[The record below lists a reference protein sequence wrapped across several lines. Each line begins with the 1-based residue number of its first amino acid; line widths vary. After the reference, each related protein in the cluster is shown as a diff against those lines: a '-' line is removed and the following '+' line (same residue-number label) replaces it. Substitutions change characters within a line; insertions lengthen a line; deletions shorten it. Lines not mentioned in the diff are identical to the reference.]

1 MGVLM
6 CPFPPKKLRSFTVLT
21 STGGVDDRPIN
32 LLHFVIHNFKGGQSF
47 QWNSREQKCDQNLY
61 PGTFEVKTGHFVDRN
76 PLNMRKD
83 WCTLNSRNTA
93 LLRACVCDLCVC
105 VCVYVCD

>member
-6 CPFPPKKLRSFTVLT
+6 CPFPPKKLRSFTVLS
-21 STGGVDDRPIN
+21 STGGADDRLIN

-61 PGTFEVKTGHFVDRN
+61 RRTFEVKTGHFGGSESTENEER
-76 PLNMRKD
+76 L
-83 WCTLNSRNTA
+83 
-93 LLRACVCDLCVC
+93 
-105 VCVYVCD
+105 VYVEFPKHCTTARV